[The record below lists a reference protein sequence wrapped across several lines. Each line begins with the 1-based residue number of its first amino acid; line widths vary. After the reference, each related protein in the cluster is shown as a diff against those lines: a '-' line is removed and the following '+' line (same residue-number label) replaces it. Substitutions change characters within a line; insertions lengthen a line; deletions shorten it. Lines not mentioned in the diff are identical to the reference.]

1 MSKQIRRGTDVHTN
15 DVHNITDARVAHS
28 DEMRLR
34 MIKYSVSMGIR
45 LVCLVLVFFVEGW
58 LQWVVIA
65 GAVFLP
71 YFAVIIAN
79 GGSDTSNLQHS
90 DALLNQAPAPE
101 LESRSAY
108 APESGAGVLQGELID
123 DDARDEKG
131 GTAR

>member
-1 MSKQIRRGTDVHTN
+1 MSKQIRRGPDVPTN

-45 LVCLVLVFFVEGW
+45 MVCLVLVFFVEGW

-90 DALLNQAPAPE
+90 DALLNQAPAHE
-101 LESRSAY
+101 LESRGAY
-108 APESGAGVLQGELID
+108 APESGEGVLQGELID
-123 DDARDEKG
+123 DEARDDKG
-131 GTAR
+131 GTAQ